1 VIEAKPVN
9 VSASATDKLRDSR
22 LVAACRDGRKA
33 AFGEL
38 AELYQDR
45 AFNIAYRLMGS
56 RDDAAEAV
64 QEAFLKAFRGLNGF
78 RGDSAFYTWFFR
90 IMVNVVRSRQRFRA
104 VRPREHSLDTAPGR
118 HENGERRG
126 TATAQIPAREPDPS
140 EEAAR
145 MERKRLVEEALMR
158 LDAEQR
164 TIIVLRDIEGRGY
177 ADIGELLGCP
187 RGTVKS
193 RLHRARMAL
202 KAVLLPVL
210 DEEAAG

>member
-1 VIEAKPVN
+1 MS
-9 VSASATDKLRDSR
+9 VSASATDKVRDSR

-38 AELYQDR
+38 VELYQDR
-45 AFNIAYRLMGS
+45 AFNLAYRLTGS

-64 QEAFLKAFRGLNGF
+64 QEAFLKAYRGLNGF
-78 RGDSAFYTWFFR
+78 RGDSSFYTWFFR
-90 IMVNVVRSRQRFRA
+90 IMVNVVRSGQRFRA
-104 VRPREHSLDTAPGR
+104 VRPQEHSLDAAP
-118 HENGERRG
+118 RRDG
-126 TATAQIPAREPDPS
+126 SDTPRGPRIADIPARDPDPS

-145 MERKRLVEEALMR
+145 MERKKLVEEALAE
-158 LDAEQR
+158 LDADQR

-177 ADIGELLGCP
+177 ADIAWLLGCP

-202 KAVLLPVL
+202 KAALSPAL
-210 DEEAAG
+210 DEEAAR

>member
-1 VIEAKPVN
+1 
-9 VSASATDKLRDSR
+9 VSASASATEKVRDSR
-22 LVAACRDGRKA
+22 LVAACRDGRTA

-38 AELYQDR
+38 VELYQNR

-64 QEAFLKAFRGLNGF
+64 QEAFLKAFRALNGF
-78 RGDSAFYTWFFR
+78 REDSAFYTWFFR
-90 IMVNVVRSRQRFRA
+90 IIVNVVRSRQRFRA
-104 VRPREHSLDTAPGR
+104 VRPREHSLDASPGR
-118 HENGERRG
+118 RENGERRG
-126 TATAQIPAREPDPS
+126 TATAEIPAREPDPP

-145 MERKRLVEEALMR
+145 MERKRLLEEGLMK

-164 TIIVLRDIEGRGY
+164 TIIVLRDIEGRSY
-177 ADIGELLGCP
+177 ADIAALLDCP

-193 RLHRARMAL
+193 RLHRARTAL
-202 KAVLLPVL
+202 KAVLSPLL